1 MKRENDMVHQEPKI
15 FSLYRL
21 ELTSINKT
29 YKCHFFSIIAGTT
42 RGKEGERKEIT
53 WMKIIQSN
61 SKEIKLKL
69 YIITL

>member
-1 MKRENDMVHQEPKI
+1 MPFLFPSSQEP
-15 FSLYRL
+15 L
-21 ELTSINKT
+21 EERKEGRE
-29 YKCHFFSIIAGTT
+29 KEGGE
-42 RGKEGERKEIT
+42 RKGKEGERKEIT